1 MTTARTANLLFVSSS
16 LFNGQSKSREIA
28 GEFIAG
34 WRRNH
39 PGGRVVE
46 RALAPSNMPHLSG
59 ATLAALGK
67 APDIRTQDEQAAVA
81 FADSLI
87 AEAEAADTIVIAAP
101 MYNFTIPTTLKAW
114 IDHIA
119 RAGRTFR
126 YTAQGPE
133 GLLKNKKVVVVVS
146 RGGFYTGNASA
157 AAMDHQAPY
166 LRTVLGFLGLTD
178 VSFVEVEGQ
187 AIGPDIAAKG
197 LDAARAAAAV
207 LAGLPPAGL
216 PLAA

>member
-1 MTTARTANLLFVSSS
+1 MITAHTANLLFVSSS

-28 GEFIAG
+28 GEFVAG
-34 WRRNH
+34 WMRSN
-39 PGGRVVE
+39 PGGRVIE
-46 RALAPSNMPHLSG
+46 RALAPSNIPHLSSE
-59 ATLAALGK
+59 TLAALGK
-67 APDIRTQDEQAAVA
+67 TPEARTRDEQAAVA

-133 GLLKNKKVVVVVS
+133 GLLKNKTVVVVVS
-146 RGGFYTGNASA
+146 RGGFYTGNAATSA
-157 AAMDHQAPY
+157 MNHQEPY

-178 VSFVEVEGQ
+178 ATFIEVEGQ
-187 AIGPDIAAKG
+187 AMGPDVAAKG
-197 LDAARAAAAV
+197 LEAARAAAAS
-207 LAGLPPAGL
+207 LTRL

>member
-1 MTTARTANLLFVSSS
+1 MTTTSTGTSNLLFVSSS
-16 LFNGQSKSREIA
+16 LFNGQSKSRDVA

-34 WRRNH
+34 WRAANA
-39 PGGRVVE
+39 GGRVVE
-46 RALAPSNMPHLSG
+46 RTLTPENIPHLSG
-59 ATLAALGK
+59 DTLAALGK
-67 APDIRTQDEQAAVA
+67 AADARTRDEAEAVA
-81 FADSLI
+81 FADGLI
-87 AEAEAADTIVIAAP
+87 AEVEAADTLVIAAP

-114 IDHIA
+114 IDHLA

-146 RGGFYTGNASA
+146 RGGFYTTGDASA
-157 AAMDHQAPY
+157 AAFNHQEPY

-178 VSFVEVEGQ
+178 VSFIEVEGQ
-187 AIGPDIAAKG
+187 AIGSEVAAKG
-197 LDAARAAAAV
+197 LAAARAAARS
-207 LAGLPPAGL
+207 LAGL

>member
-1 MTTARTANLLFVSSS
+1 MTTTSTNLLFVSSS

-34 WRRNH
+34 WRRAN
-39 PGGRVVE
+39 PSGRIVE
-46 RALAPSNMPHLSG
+46 RALAPANIPHLSSD
-59 ATLAALGK
+59 TLAALGK
-67 APDIRTQDEQAAVA
+67 AVDARTAEERAAVA
-81 FADSLI
+81 FADALI
-87 AEAEAADTIVIAAP
+87 AEVEAADTLVIAAP

-133 GLLKNKKVVVVVS
+133 GLLKGKKVVVVVS
-146 RGGFYTGNASA
+146 RGGFYSGDAPT
-157 AAMDHQAPY
+157 AAMDYQEPY
-166 LRTVLGFLGLTD
+166 LRAMLGFLGLTD
-178 VSFVEVEGQ
+178 VSFIEVEGQ
-187 AIGPDIAAKG
+187 AIGPEVAAKG
-197 LDAARAAAAV
+197 LEAARAAAIS
-207 LAGLPPAGL
+207 LAAL

>member
-34 WRRNH
+34 WTRNH
-39 PGGRVVE
+39 PGGQIVE
-46 RALAPSNMPHLSG
+46 RALAPSNIPHLSSE
-59 ATLAALGK
+59 TLAALGK
-67 APDIRTQDEQAAVA
+67 AAEARTQEEQAAVA

-146 RGGFYTGNASA
+146 RGGFYTGDAPA
-157 AAMDHQAPY
+157 AAMNHQEPY

-178 VSFVEVEGQ
+178 VSFIEVEGQ
-187 AIGPDIAAKG
+187 AIGPEAAAKG
-197 LDAARAAAAV
+197 VAAARAAAAS
-207 LAGLPPAGL
+207 LANLR
-216 PLAA
+216 LAA

>member
-1 MTTARTANLLFVSSS
+1 MTTTSSNLLFVSSS

-34 WRRNH
+34 WRRTH
-39 PGGRVVE
+39 AGGRVVE
-46 RALAPSNMPHLSG
+46 RALTPSNIPHLSSE
-59 ATLAALGK
+59 TLAALGK
-67 APDIRTQDEQAAVA
+67 SAEARTQGERDAVF

-87 AEAEAADTIVIAAP
+87 AEVEAADTIVIAAP

-133 GLLKNKKVVVVVS
+133 GLLKGKKVVVVVS
-146 RGGFYTGNASA
+146 RGGIYTGDAPA
-157 AAMDHQAPY
+157 APMDHQEPY

-178 VSFVEVEGQ
+178 VSFIEVEGQ
-187 AIGPDIAAKG
+187 AIGAEVAAKG
-197 LDAARAAAAV
+197 LEAARAAAIS
-207 LAGLPPAGL
+207 LAAL

>member
-1 MTTARTANLLFVSSS
+1 MTAARTANLLFVSSS

-34 WRRNH
+34 WTRKN

-46 RALAPSNMPHLSG
+46 RALTPANIPHLSSE
-59 ATLAALGK
+59 TLAALGK
-67 APDIRTQDEQAAVA
+67 TPDQRTRDEQAAVA
-81 FADSLI
+81 FADTLI

-114 IDHIA
+114 IDHLA

-146 RGGFYTGNASA
+146 RGGFYTGGSPA
-157 AAMDHQAPY
+157 AAMNHQEPY

-178 VSFVEVEGQ
+178 VSFIEVEGQ
-187 AIGPDIAAKG
+187 AVGPDVAAKS
-197 LDAARAAAAV
+197 LEAARAAAAS
-207 LAGLPPAGL
+207 LAAL

>member
-1 MTTARTANLLFVSSS
+1 MTTTRNANLLFVSSS

-28 GEFIAG
+28 RAFIAG
-34 WRRNH
+34 WTRSNPH
-39 PGGRVVE
+39 GRIVE
-46 RALAPSNMPHLSG
+46 RALAPSNIPHLSSE
-59 ATLAALGK
+59 TLAALGK
-67 APDIRTQDEQAAVA
+67 APDARTSDEQTAVT

-87 AEAEAADTIVIAAP
+87 AEVEAADTIVIAAP

-114 IDHIA
+114 IDHVA

-133 GLLKNKKVVVVVS
+133 GLLKNKKVVAVVS
-146 RGGFYTGNASA
+146 RGGFYTGDSPA
-157 AAMDHQAPY
+157 AGMDHQEPY

-178 VSFVEVEGQ
+178 VSFIEVEGQ
-187 AIGPDIAAKG
+187 AVSPDAAAKG
-197 LDAARAAAAV
+197 LEAARAAAAT
-207 LAGLPPAGL
+207 LAALPTAAL

>member
-1 MTTARTANLLFVSSS
+1 MTTTTSNLLFVSSS
-16 LFNGQSKSREIA
+16 LFNGQSKSREVA

-34 WRRNH
+34 WRRTH
-39 PGGRVVE
+39 AGGQVIE
-46 RALAPSNMPHLSG
+46 RTLTPENIPHLSSE
-59 ATLAALGK
+59 TLAALGK
-67 APDIRTQDEQAAVA
+67 AADVRTRDETNAVA

-87 AEAEAADTIVIAAP
+87 AEVEAADTLVIAAP

-133 GLLKNKKVVVVVS
+133 GLLKNKKAVVIVS
-146 RGGFYTGNASA
+146 RGGFYTTGAAPAAS
-157 AAMDHQAPY
+157 MNHQEPY

-178 VSFVEVEGQ
+178 VSFIEVEGQ
-187 AIGPDIAAKG
+187 AIGPDVAAKG
-197 LDAARAAAAV
+197 VEAARAAASK
-207 LAGLPPAGL
+207 LAGLPR
-216 PLAA
+216 AA